1 MVFLEVILMTMYSRY
16 ERLLLKKGV
25 TSYRVSKATGIS
37 QTVFSEWKRGKS
49 IPKVDKIRKIADY
62 FGVSVG
68 YFLE

>member
-1 MVFLEVILMTMYSRY
+1 MTMYSRY